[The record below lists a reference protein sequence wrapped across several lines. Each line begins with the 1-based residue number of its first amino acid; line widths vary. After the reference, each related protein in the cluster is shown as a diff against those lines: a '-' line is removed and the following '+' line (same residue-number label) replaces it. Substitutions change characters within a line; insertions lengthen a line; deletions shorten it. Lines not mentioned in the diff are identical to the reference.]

1 MNLEDFVSK
10 LQGLK
15 RAGDG
20 KWIAKCPA
28 HKDGNPSLSIARG
41 DNGGIVLKCFAGC
54 TTDDVCRSLGLTTKD
69 LAPSEKQNG
78 HKKQQKILAATY
90 QYKDESGDILYE
102 KLRYVPKTFRIR
114 RPDPQKKGEWI
125 WSLNGCRKVLYHLPE
140 LRQAI
145 ASHKPVYFVEGEK
158 DVETLSKNGFTA
170 TCNPCGAEE
179 EWDAG
184 YTECLR
190 DSDLTILPDRDAPGE
205 ALANR
210 ISESISS
217 SVSSLRIV
225 KLPNRKGKKVKDVTD
240 WFDAGGTPEEFLTI
254 LSSPPEPDPTEQIWS
269 LKDLI
274 AYDTDRDQNAV
285 IGMHDGKTTRYLDQ
299 GCGMFFIGQSGI
311 GKSTLLIQQGCCWAL
326 GRPFYGILPVR
337 PLRVLVVQSEND
349 QGDCAEAIQG
359 IMDSINISPADFDE
373 LNTRFKIIRCRGRT
387 GLTFCKWL
395 QDKAFEFNADLV
407 YVDPLLRFAG
417 IDVSRQDQCT
427 RFLNEQLDP
436 VLAETKIVLIAAHH
450 TGKPKSAK
458 ETAGWSIY
466 DYAYFGIGSS
476 ELVNWARSIAI
487 LRVLNGDDG
496 TFDLLLA
503 KRGPRAWASH
513 PNGDFSSTLYLRH
526 APKGIFWEQIDPS
539 ELQQS
544 QSKSSEKN
552 TGGRPSKIT
561 ELASMN
567 LFEFCNLCKPEG
579 EGLREIS
586 KRFESWCATTRID
599 ISLTTARRTI
609 AALVSNGKLC
619 KYTDGKYLKGP
630 NA

>member
-1 MNLEDFVSK
+1 MTAEDFVSK
-10 LQGLK
+10 LQSVRK
-15 RAGDG
+15 TGDR
-20 KWIAKCPA
+20 KWSARCPA
-28 HKDGNPSLSIARG
+28 HKDGNPSLSIGRG
-41 DNGGIVLKCFAGC
+41 TNGGIVLKCFAGC
-54 TTDDVCRSLGLTTKD
+54 TTDDVCRAVGLTIKD
-69 LAPSEKQNG
+69 LAPEGKQNG
-78 HKKQQKILAATY
+78 HRQQKILVATY
-90 QYKDESGDILYE
+90 QYKDETGDLLYE
-102 KLRYVPKTFRIR
+102 KLRYAPKDFRIR
-114 RPDPQKKGEWI
+114 RPDPQKKDSWI
-125 WSLNGCRKVLYHLPE
+125 WNLKGGRKVLYRLPE

-145 ASHKPVYFVEGEK
+145 ADHKPVFFVEGEK
-158 DVETLSKNGFTA
+158 DVETLAKNGFTA

-179 EWDAG
+179 EWDNS

-190 DSDLTILPDRDAPGE
+190 GSDLTILPDRDAPGE

-210 ISESISS
+210 ISDSISS
-217 SVSSLRIV
+217 SVSSIRIV

-240 WFDAGGTPEEFLTI
+240 WFDAGGTSEEFVTVI
-254 LSSPPEPDPTEQIWS
+254 NSPPEPDPTEQIWS

-274 AYDTDRDQNAV
+274 SYDTDRDQNAV

-311 GKSTLLIQQGCCWAL
+311 GKSTVLIQQGCCWAL
-326 GRPFYGILPVR
+326 GRPFFGILPVR
-337 PLRVLVVQSEND
+337 PLRVLVIQSEND

-359 IMDSINISPADFDE
+359 IMDSMKISPSDFDE

-387 GLTFCKWL
+387 GPTFCKWL
-395 QDKAFEFNADLV
+395 QDKSFEFNADLV

-458 ETAGWSIY
+458 ETAGWTIY

-487 LRVLNGDDG
+487 LRVLNGDEG

-513 PNGDFSSTLYLRH
+513 PNGDFSSTLYLKH
-526 APKGIFWEQIDPS
+526 SSKGIFWEQIDPS

-544 QSKSSEKN
+544 SPDSDSKSH
-552 TGGRPSKIT
+552 SKKLSKAQEI
-561 ELASMN
+561 ASSN
-567 LFEFCNLCKPEG
+567 LFDFCSKCLPEG
-579 EGLREIS
+579 EGLREI
-586 KRFESWCATTRID
+586 
-599 ISLTTARRTI
+599 ARRLENFFSAQRLDYSTASCLRAI
-609 AALVSNGKLC
+609 SNLVSSGKLSKTSDS
-619 KYTDGKYLKGP
+619 KYIKGP